1 MCDLRKKR
9 IVSYG
14 RTIQITQFHPIKFYS
29 AVEIEGAPDGYDTTE
44 MWNECRADVNRQIA
58 LEYKAK
64 KEIKDALNQD
74 KQDIEQATSEKI
86 EEEETAKKEK
96 KIQNDKN
103 SLQMITLI
111 DGVPAFKLPYVKDKV
126 AFQAQLD
133 KFKDVAR
140 EVGIKFK
147 WDDDNKRWLLL
158 NMNEEDA
165 NQFVENLLG
174 GYT

>member
-14 RTIQITQFHPIKFYS
+14 RTIQIQQFHPIKFYS
-29 AVEIEGAPDGYDTTE
+29 AVEIEGAPDGYDTTD
-44 MWNECRADVNRQIA
+44 MWNECRADVEKQIA

-64 KEIKDALNQD
+64 KQRVDALTKD
-74 KQDIEQATSEKI
+74 KQDIELATKEKI
-86 EEEETAKKEK
+86 EEEEIVKKEK
-96 KIQNDKN
+96 KVQNNKN
-103 SLQMITLI
+103 SLQIITLI
-111 DGVPAFKLPYVKDKV
+111 DGIPAFKLPYVKDKV

-147 WDDDNKRWLLL
+147 WDKESRRWLLL